1 MIDTKL
7 IRTLPQFV
15 KEALKKRG
23 ESLEAVDKILSLDEK
38 RRTITKQLDDERH
51 EQKLIS
57 QEIAKTKDQSLVAKA
72 KQLSSALKERE
83 RELTEIETT
92 IDQVLL
98 NIPNLPDASTQEKE
112 EIVREWG
119 ILHHFDF
126 KPRTHW
132 ELGAA
137 LGILDLETAARIA
150 GSRFTLFQGPGAALE
165 RALVNFC
172 LDLHTRQHGYQEISP
187 PFMVNEQCFI
197 GAGEFPKMEPD
208 VYRLKDEDLSL
219 IPTAETALVNL
230 HRDVI
235 LKEDDL
241 PKNYVAY
248 TPCFRREAGSY
259 GRDVR
264 GMIRVHQFD
273 KVEMVAFTKPED
285 SYPALE
291 TMLSQ
296 AEKVLQ
302 LLNIPYRVKLLAAHD
317 MAFQSAKTY
326 DIEAWAA
333 GVSEWLEVSSLSNC
347 EAFQARRTNTRFR
360 RKDGKVDYVHILNGS
375 GVAFAR
381 TFIAVVENNQ
391 QPDGSIIIP
400 EVLRPYM
407 NGLEKIEMQKSK

>member
-1 MIDTKL
+1 MIDIKL
-7 IRTLPQFV
+7 IRTQPEMV
-15 KEALKKRG
+15 KAALIKRT
-23 ESLEAVDKILSLDEK
+23 EPLETIDNILTQDEK
-38 RRTITKQLDDERH
+38 RRALTKQLDDERH

-57 QEIAKTKDQSLVAKA
+57 QEFGKTKDQSLLAKA
-72 KQLSSALKERE
+72 KQLSSAIKDRE
-83 RELTEIETT
+83 RELAEIESA
-92 IDQVLL
+92 IDQALL
-98 NIPNLPDASTQEKE
+98 YIPNLPDASTPEKE
-112 EIVREWG
+112 QLVRQWETPPQ
-119 ILHHFDF
+119 FDF
-126 KPRTHW
+126 LPRTHW

-172 LDLHTRQHGYQEISP
+172 LDLHTREHGYQEISP

-241 PKNYVAY
+241 PINYVAY

-273 KVEMVAFTKPED
+273 KVEMVKFTRPED

-291 TMLSQ
+291 TMVGQ
-296 AEKVLQ
+296 AEKVLE
-302 LLNIPYRVKLLAAHD
+302 LLNIPYRVKLLTAHD

-333 GVSEWLEVSSLSNC
+333 GVSEWLEVSSVSNC

-375 GVAFAR
+375 GLAFAR
-381 TFIAVVENNQ
+381 TFISVVENNQ
-391 QPDGSIIIP
+391 QPDGSIRIP

-407 NGLEKIEMQKSK
+407 NGTEKIEMQKSK